1 MDRQQIVAQQ
11 LWIERR
17 ARPQLELR
25 QLLGAHLLHSF
36 DVDVGNDGLRSF
48 RNRKVDDHRSG
59 ARIGRHRRRGH
70 RRFGKSAE
78 SVVRL
83 DGVAI
88 GAELLSRRRC
98 RTPKERTEK
107 LFDAAVC
114 RRLNDVAEFFV
125 GDLPIAAER
134 HGGEAEMLPRVDMER
149 RRERVCR
156 WIEMLFSVDGG
167 VEEAARLIRL
177 HDVVGRRIDH
187 VFSERLVF

>member
-1 MDRQQIVAQQ
+1 M
-11 LWIERR
+11 
-17 ARPQLELR
+17 
-25 QLLGAHLLHSF
+25 
-36 DVDVGNDGLRSF
+36 
-48 RNRKVDDHRSG
+48 
-59 ARIGRHRRRGH
+59 
-70 RRFGKSAE
+70 
-78 SVVRL
+78 
-83 DGVAI
+83 
-88 GAELLSRRRC
+88 LSRWRR

-134 HGGEAEMLPRVDMER
+134 HGGEAEVLSWVDVER

-177 HDVVGRRIDH
+177 HDVVGRGIDH